1 MKLVNNIIQ
10 GLIVTFGFMYLFFI
24 DDIYYYNFVVYIM
37 MPIFFGLNFG
47 FEYILKSKGE
57 NLKTLKYMNIY
68 SLIFL
73 EICVISCIISFIYF
87 GKNFYNVNLFGIL
100 LFSNIYVM
108 YSRPKKQAEEKVLI
122 ESWFI
127 WLIL

>member
-68 SLIFL
+68 SLI
-73 EICVISCIISFIYF
+73 SFIYF

-108 YSRPKKQAEEKVLI
+108 YSRPKKQEEEKVLI
-122 ESWFI
+122 ES
-127 WLIL
+127 